1 MITIA
6 SWSDNILNAV
16 MLKVKHELLFLLVEC
31 HFHKRYYALWLQKYN
46 FYFLE
51 KKEKRDFLKKN
62 IHKYISSSTIPLHQS
77 RWNSNV
83 SLFQEWTYT
92 DFGIEERVLLPN
104 I

>member
-1 MITIA
+1 MHKRPINKTVLLAYLLIKAFSECLYMITIA

-51 KKEKRDFLKKN
+51 KKEKRDFLNLN
-62 IHKYISSSTIPLHQS
+62 ISYS
-77 RWNSNV
+77 V
-83 SLFQEWTYT
+83 
-92 DFGIEERVLLPN
+92 
-104 I
+104 